1 MLAPHSV
8 PLELPHSLAPPPTK
22 QKQVSKRNGKEW
34 KQKKVEGRDLERAT
48 KGESGVDKENG
59 ECVDEV
65 QPANYFSCIRGR
77 GKELKNKMDR
87 LAVLVLFTLHTGG
100 KRSPCDN

>member
-1 MLAPHSV
+1 L
-8 PLELPHSLAPPPTK
+8 
-22 QKQVSKRNGKEW
+22 
-34 KQKKVEGRDLERAT
+34 
-48 KGESGVDKENG
+48 KENG